1 MAHTKAIGSTQLG
14 RDSRPQYRGVKIHD
28 GQKVIVG
35 NIIVRQTGST
45 VVAGDG
51 VRTGSDYT
59 LYAVRDGI
67 VRFTTK
73 NKNSFNG
80 SRRAVKIVSV
90 VAM

>member
-14 RDSRPQYRGVKIHD
+14 RDSRPQYRGVKKHD
-28 GQKVIVG
+28 GQKVAVG
-35 NIIVRQTGST
+35 NIILRQMGTSAI
-45 VVAGDG
+45 AGEV

-73 NKNSFNG
+73 SKAAFNG
-80 SRRAVKIVSV
+80 SRRKVKVVSV
-90 VAM
+90 VAK